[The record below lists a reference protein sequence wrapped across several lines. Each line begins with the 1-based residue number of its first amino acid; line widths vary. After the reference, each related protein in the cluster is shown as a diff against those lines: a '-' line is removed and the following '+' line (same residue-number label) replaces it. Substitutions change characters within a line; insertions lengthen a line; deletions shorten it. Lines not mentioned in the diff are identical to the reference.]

1 MKYDLSNFYNDLK
14 LKFNKSNGKE
24 TLLFLME
31 EFSKTISLKDE
42 RAIIAVGNELASFL
56 RVKGQTDFAYKI
68 YKVIKKLV
76 LDNYGFIS
84 KDYASLLINIS
95 NCHIVS
101 KNYDLAID
109 TLNET
114 ETILSQLSDT
124 KHLMASVYNNRSQAF
139 RAKNMLDLAQ
149 EDIEKALKII
159 KNEEKIAVSKIN
171 LAEILILKK
180 KYAKALVNVNEAIL
194 YYEKNKLR
202 LPHLANAYATAA
214 NIYYNNKEY
223 STSIYYYEKAIDVFD
238 ETVGE
243 GPIKDILIKNLNQ
256 AKKQRKIS

>member
-1 MKYDLSNFYNDLK
+1 MKYDLSNFYKDLK
-14 LKFNKSNGKE
+14 VKFNKSNGKE
-24 TLLFLME
+24 ILLFLME

-76 LDNYGFIS
+76 LNSYGFIS

-95 NCHIVS
+95 NCHIVA
-101 KNYDLAID
+101 KKYDLAID
-109 TLNET
+109 VLNET
-114 ETILSQLSDT
+114 ENILNQLEDT
-124 KHLMASVYNNRSQAF
+124 KYLMASVYNNRSQAY

-149 EDIEKALKII
+149 KDIENALKII
-159 KNEEKIAVSKIN
+159 ENKEKIAVSKIN
-171 LAEILILKK
+171 LAEILTLKK
-180 KYAKALVNVNEAIL
+180 KFAKALVNANEAIF
-194 YYEKNKLR
+194 YYEKNNLR

-223 STSIYYYEKAIDVFD
+223 YTSVYYYEKALEVFD

-256 AKKQRKIS
+256 AKKQRDI

>member
-1 MKYDLSNFYNDLK
+1 MKYDLSNFYKDLK

-24 TLLFLME
+24 VILFLME

-68 YKVIKKLV
+68 YKVIQKLV
-76 LDNYGFIS
+76 LDSYGFIS

-95 NCHIVS
+95 NCDIVAKDYDMAI
-101 KNYDLAID
+101 KN
-109 TLNET
+109 LNET
-114 ETILSQLSDT
+114 ENILKQLEDT
-124 KHLMASVYNNRSQAF
+124 KYLMASVYNNRSQAY

-149 EDIEKALKII
+149 EDIENALKII
-159 KNEEKIAVSKIN
+159 ENEEKIAVSKIN

-180 KYAKALVNVNEAIL
+180 KFSKALVNANEAIF

-223 STSIYYYEKAIDVFD
+223 YTSIYYYEKALEVFD
-238 ETVGE
+238 ETVGK
-243 GPIKDILIKNLNQ
+243 GPVRDILIKNLNQ
-256 AKKQRKIS
+256 AKKQRDMS

>member
-1 MKYDLSNFYNDLK
+1 MKYDLSNFYKDLK
-14 LKFNKSNGKE
+14 VKFNKSNGKE
-24 TLLFLME
+24 ILLFLME

-76 LDNYGFIS
+76 LNSFGFIS

-95 NCHIVS
+95 NCHIVA

-109 TLNET
+109 ALNET
-114 ETILSQLSDT
+114 ENILNQLEDT
-124 KHLMASVYNNRSQAF
+124 KYLMASVYNNRSQAY

-149 EDIEKALKII
+149 KDIENALKII
-159 KNEEKIAVSKIN
+159 ENKEKIAVSKIN
-171 LAEILILKK
+171 LAEILTLKK
-180 KYAKALVNVNEAIL
+180 KFAKALVNANEAIF
-194 YYEKNKLR
+194 YYEKNNLR

-223 STSIYYYEKAIDVFD
+223 YTSVYYYEKALEVFD

-256 AKKQRKIS
+256 AKKQRDI

>member
-1 MKYDLSNFYNDLK
+1 MKYDLSNFYKDLK
-14 LKFNKSNGKE
+14 VKFNKSNGKE
-24 TLLFLME
+24 ILLFLME

-76 LDNYGFIS
+76 LNSYGFIS

-95 NCHIVS
+95 NCHIVA

-109 TLNET
+109 VLNET
-114 ETILSQLSDT
+114 ENILNQLEDT
-124 KHLMASVYNNRSQAF
+124 KYLMASVYNNRSQAY

-149 EDIEKALKII
+149 KDIENALKII
-159 KNEEKIAVSKIN
+159 ENKEKIAVSKIN
-171 LAEILILKK
+171 LAEILTLKK
-180 KYAKALVNVNEAIL
+180 KFAKALVNANEAIF
-194 YYEKNKLR
+194 YYEKNNLR

-223 STSIYYYEKAIDVFD
+223 YTSVYYYKKALEVFD

-256 AKKQRKIS
+256 AKKQRDI

>member
-1 MKYDLSNFYNDLK
+1 MEYDLSNFYKDLK

-24 TLLFLME
+24 ILLFLMG

-76 LDNYGFIS
+76 LKSYGFIS

-95 NCHIVS
+95 NCHIVA

-109 TLNET
+109 VLYET
-114 ETILSQLSDT
+114 ENILNQLEDT
-124 KHLMASVYNNRSQAF
+124 QYLMASVYNNRSQAY

-149 EDIEKALKII
+149 KDIENALKII
-159 KNEEKIAVSKIN
+159 ENKEKIAVSKIN
-171 LAEILILKK
+171 LAEILTLKK
-180 KYAKALVNVNEAIL
+180 KFADALVNANEAIL
-194 YYEKNKLR
+194 YYEKNNLR

-214 NIYYNNKEY
+214 NIYYNNEQYYK
-223 STSIYYYEKAIDVFD
+223 SAYYYEKALEVFD

-243 GPIKDILIKNLNQ
+243 GTIKDILIKNLKQ
-256 AKKQRKIS
+256 AKKKGI

>member
-1 MKYDLSNFYNDLK
+1 MKYDLSNFYKDLK
-14 LKFNKSNGKE
+14 VKFNKSNGKE
-24 TLLFLME
+24 ILLFLME

-42 RAIIAVGNELASFL
+42 RAIIAVGHELASFL
-56 RVKGQTDFAYKI
+56 RVKSQTDFAYKI

-76 LDNYGFIS
+76 LNSYGFIS

-95 NCHIVS
+95 NCHIVA

-109 TLNET
+109 VLNET
-114 ETILSQLSDT
+114 ENILNQLEDT
-124 KHLMASVYNNRSQAF
+124 KYLMASVYNNRSQAY

-149 EDIEKALKII
+149 KDIENALKII
-159 KNEEKIAVSKIN
+159 ENKEKIAVSKIN
-171 LAEILILKK
+171 LAEILTLKK
-180 KYAKALVNVNEAIL
+180 KFAKALVNADEAIF
-194 YYEKNKLR
+194 YYEKNNLR

-223 STSIYYYEKAIDVFD
+223 YTSVYYYEKALEVFD

-256 AKKQRKIS
+256 AKKQRDI